1 MMAAPIRVLVVIP
14 AWNESGTVAG
24 VVAGV
29 VAAGFEALVV
39 VDGSTDETS
48 TRGLEAGARVVSLP
62 INLGVGGAMRC
73 GFRYAIDHGFDA
85 VVQCDADGQHRPDAI
100 AALLAA
106 QRESGAHMVIGSRFH
121 PDAEGYQVG
130 LLRRWIMRLL
140 GRSASRATG
149 ATIHDSTS
157 GFRVIVDPLLTA
169 FAGSFPAHYLGDTF
183 EAVVAAGRAGYSVQE
198 MPVSMDRRSHG
209 TSSASPVAA
218 ARFTVR
224 ALVVVVTR
232 LHFSI
237 PPLDDDLRNLGVMP
251 SSTI

>member
-1 MMAAPIRVLVVIP
+1 MTTTPSRVLVVIP
-14 AWNESGTVAG
+14 AWNESGSVAG

-29 VAAGFEALVV
+29 TAAGFEALVV
-39 VDGSTDETS
+39 DDGSTDDTAA
-48 TRGLEAGARVVSLP
+48 RALEAGGRVVSLP

-73 GFRYAIDHGFDA
+73 GFRYAVDHGFEA

-130 LLRRWIMRLL
+130 LLRRSIMRLL
-140 GRSASRATG
+140 GRSASKATG

-157 GFRVIVDPLLTA
+157 GFRVIVEPLLTA

-237 PPLDDDLRNLGVMP
+237 PPLESGSLDRSDRP
-251 SSTI
+251 STI